1 MCHYDVLFIFCP
13 VNTLVYVRN
22 TIKSIKTLLDVF
34 TLCCCID
41 QIILWKFSQC
51 DTTVIKF
58 CSDILILIGRATVEI
73 EP

>member
-1 MCHYDVLFIFCP
+1 MYKIQL
-13 VNTLVYVRN
+13 NQL
-22 TIKSIKTLLDVF
+22 KTLLDVF

-41 QIILWKFSQC
+41 HKKIILLKFSQC

>member
-1 MCHYDVLFIFCP
+1 MYEIQKNQL
-13 VNTLVYVRN
+13 
-22 TIKSIKTLLDVF
+22 KTLLDVF
-34 TLCCCID
+34 TLCCFID
-41 QIILWKFSQC
+41 HIQIILWKFSQY